1 MFLKKWP
8 WESKVGECSHSE
20 SFFDQR
26 KGHKKQSSKVPPF
39 VFEVLILEFI
49 FKKSVAVTVTFFCQW
64 LRICLLGDFGDGPP
78 WDENIIC
85 RRNLFGLIFPT
96 ITANRGLMKCLI
108 TVNPDEQSPSRAV
121 AVSNQSPAHLRE
133 VSPSRLVCFQFL
145 VVLCCKH
152 LRTYQVY
159 HSRSLQ
165 FFSTNSV

>member
-1 MFLKKWP
+1 M
-8 WESKVGECSHSE
+8 
-20 SFFDQR
+20 
-26 KGHKKQSSKVPPF
+26 PPF
-39 VFEVLILEFI
+39 VFEVPILEFI
-49 FKKSVAVTVTFFCQW
+49 FKKSVAGSIWTISWLVAGFYHLSITNLSLTVLFVQFPITVTFFCQW
-64 LRICLLGDFGDGPP
+64 LRICFLGDFGDGPP

-85 RRNLFGLIFPT
+85 RRNIFGLIFPT